1 MCDQGKGRENVQMA
15 DKSPRSEQ
23 GLMTRGEGQRVTVN
37 LTLTI
42 SLTRTSR
49 KSQKTNYKLQI
60 KLKYQIRMSNK
71 TITFSDFVWE
81 FENWVLENLIF
92 VISYSAKKWQKITCQ
107 LLKANDADLII
118 IDNGNI
124 KEQVKD
130 LFPNGVD
137 KVLELVG
144 RRT

>member
-1 MCDQGKGRENVQMA
+1 MCDHGKGRENVQMA
-15 DKSPRSEQ
+15 DKSLRSEQ

-42 SLTRTSR
+42 S
-49 KSQKTNYKLQI
+49 
-60 KLKYQIRMSNK
+60 
-71 TITFSDFVWE
+71 
-81 FENWVLENLIF
+81 
-92 VISYSAKKWQKITCQ
+92 
-107 LLKANDADLII
+107 LKANDADLII

-144 RRT
+144 TRTLKDSLKCIKLEGSYVSQES

>member
-1 MCDQGKGRENVQMA
+1 MCDHGKGRENVQMA

-42 SLTRTSR
+42 SL
-49 KSQKTNYKLQI
+49 
-60 KLKYQIRMSNK
+60 
-71 TITFSDFVWE
+71 
-81 FENWVLENLIF
+81 
-92 VISYSAKKWQKITCQ
+92 
-107 LLKANDADLII
+107 KANDADLII

-144 RRT
+144 TRTLKDSLKCIKLEGSYVSQQS

>member
-1 MCDQGKGRENVQMA
+1 MTTARAANTFQMA

-23 GLMTRGEGQRVTVN
+23 GLMTGGEGQRVTVN

-42 SLTRTSR
+42 SL
-49 KSQKTNYKLQI
+49 
-60 KLKYQIRMSNK
+60 
-71 TITFSDFVWE
+71 
-81 FENWVLENLIF
+81 
-92 VISYSAKKWQKITCQ
+92 
-107 LLKANDADLII
+107 KANDADLLI

-130 LFPNGVD
+130 LFPDGVD

-144 RRT
+144 TRTLKDSLKCIKLEGSYVSQQS